1 METAGAANCRIA
13 PDQEENVGSA
23 EEIDTLR
30 LWRPALGRYAQE
42 ETSIEEIQMNTS
54 SNASTEGRNPMPK
67 LFTTI
72 VPPSFQA
79 ASETYQYAPAVR
91 IGDQILISG
100 IVGADAEGRLPPD
113 FRSQAE
119 NAFTTLEAILKEAGA
134 TLDDVA
140 SLHSDH
146 VGDLHS
152 QLRELVDIKA
162 KRIRPPHPAWTGVG
176 VTQLGVPGA
185 LLEISAV
192 AVARDQDVDT

>member
-1 METAGAANCRIA
+1 
-13 PDQEENVGSA
+13 
-23 EEIDTLR
+23 
-30 LWRPALGRYAQE
+30 
-42 ETSIEEIQMNTS
+42 
-54 SNASTEGRNPMPK
+54 MPK
-67 LFTTI
+67 PFTTI
-72 VPPSFQA
+72 VPPSFKA

-100 IVGADAEGRLPPD
+100 IIGADAEGRLPPD

-119 NAFTTLEAILKEAGA
+119 NVFS
-134 TLDDVA
+134 A
-140 SLHSDH
+140 SLHSYH

>member
-1 METAGAANCRIA
+1 
-13 PDQEENVGSA
+13 
-23 EEIDTLR
+23 
-30 LWRPALGRYAQE
+30 
-42 ETSIEEIQMNTS
+42 
-54 SNASTEGRNPMPK
+54 MPK
-67 LFTTI
+67 PFTTI
-72 VPPSFQA
+72 VPPSFKA

-100 IVGADAEGRLPPD
+100 IIGADAEGRLPPD
-113 FRSQAE
+113 FRGQAE
-119 NAFTTLEAILKEAGA
+119 NVFTTLEAILKEAGA

-140 SLHSDH
+140 SLHSYH